1 MEQVSISSGNGQ
13 TPCDHD
19 STTNLLNRLTLA
31 LAITKANRRRAE
43 AGERPMTTNSLAI
56 QAEGVATTTITRL
69 ARTDNKATSALFLD
83 LASKITTVLDMGLRI
98 FWMWLKDSA

>member
-31 LAITKANRRRAE
+31 LAIAKANRRRAE

-69 ARTDNKATSALFLD
+69 ARTDNKPRHYSRIWHLR
-83 LASKITTVLDMGLRI
+83 SRPCWIMGLRI
-98 FWMWLKDSA
+98 FWRWPRDSA